1 MKRHHLGTGA
11 LTLRR
16 ELSVFINCPF
26 DEPFKP
32 VFDAM
37 VFSTLCCGFIPRS
50 AIETGSASI
59 PRMDRIV
66 NAIKSSKYSIH
77 DLSRCKGEGD
87 ANFARFNMPLELGM
101 AMAQHLGGNHQKK
114 QHDWLMLVPRG
125 HLYKKF
131 ISDLAGFDAVEYDT
145 DVETAVPAIM
155 AWLATRPDAVETPT
169 PQAVLNAL
177 PQFHNARASLFEAW
191 SGQEPWTDLLM
202 TAISIGQNEGLIP
215 SDIA

>member
-16 ELSVFINCPF
+16 EVSVFINCPF

-37 VFSTLCCGFIPRS
+37 VFSTICCGFIPRS

-66 NAIKSSKYSIH
+66 SAIISSKYSIH

-101 AMAQHLGGNHQKK
+101 AMAQRLGGGNTKR

-125 HLYKKF
+125 HTYKKF
-131 ISDLAGFDAVEYDT
+131 ISDLAGFDPTEYDT
-145 DVETAVPAIM
+145 NTETAVPAVM
-155 AWLATRPDAVETPT
+155 SWLATRPDAVETPT
-169 PQAVLNAL
+169 PYAVLKAL
-177 PQFHNARASLFEAW
+177 PQFHEARSTLLKEW

-202 TAISIGQNEGLIP
+202 TAISIGQKEGLIP
-215 SDIA
+215 RDIA